1 MPFTS
6 GIKKC
11 RLNEVFLLAEIIISA
26 AVFILLGIFLAKY
39 AGGPI
44 YSDEVMYINHGLLN
58 VKDPFIINRYTHIFF
73 QKLFVEIADRPL
85 EGVKAYWGFL
95 VAGSA
100 ALTYVISRLTT
111 KTSNILHA
119 GISTLLYLTIP
130 LLSVYSGNTSVDLTA
145 GIFLGLTVVLYILC
159 FRQPGKPVY
168 LLSLMGL
175 AFFLAFRSKET
186 TLASAVLLIGFL
198 FDGEGGIN
206 VRLCLKRL
214 GYFM

>member
-85 EGVKAYWGFL
+85 EGVKAYWVF
-95 VAGSA
+95 
-100 ALTYVISRLTT
+100 
-111 KTSNILHA
+111 
-119 GISTLLYLTIP
+119 
-130 LLSVYSGNTSVDLTA
+130 
-145 GIFLGLTVVLYILC
+145 
-159 FRQPGKPVY
+159 
-168 LLSLMGL
+168 
-175 AFFLAFRSKET
+175 
-186 TLASAVLLIGFL
+186 
-198 FDGEGGIN
+198 
-206 VRLCLKRL
+206 
-214 GYFM
+214 